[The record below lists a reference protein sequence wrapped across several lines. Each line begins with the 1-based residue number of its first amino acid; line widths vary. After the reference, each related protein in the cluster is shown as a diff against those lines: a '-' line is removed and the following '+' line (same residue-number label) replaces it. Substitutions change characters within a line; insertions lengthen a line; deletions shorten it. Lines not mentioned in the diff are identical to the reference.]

1 MSDIRQTVLIAS
13 GISLL
18 TVVIVPLLVCLVMM
32 SGMGSMDIGGAD
44 MGDMRGMAWRAG
56 GALLIIL
63 VLGAVLL
70 RLGVKQR

>member
-1 MSDIRQTVLIAS
+1 MSDTRRTVLIAS

-18 TVVIVPLLVCLVMM
+18 VVVLVPLLLCLVMM
-32 SGMGSMDIGGAD
+32 TGMGSMDMGSTD
-44 MGDMRGMAWRAG
+44 MSGMRGTAWRTG
-56 GALLIIL
+56 GTLLLIL